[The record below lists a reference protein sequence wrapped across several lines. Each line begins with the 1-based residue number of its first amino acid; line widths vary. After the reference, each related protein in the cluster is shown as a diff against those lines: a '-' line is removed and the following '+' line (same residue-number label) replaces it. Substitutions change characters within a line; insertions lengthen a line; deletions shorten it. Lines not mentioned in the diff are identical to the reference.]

1 MRCVECKG
9 ELKVISYIRKQIR
22 NSNVTRE
29 RMRLECVD
37 CGQIEV
43 L

>member
-1 MRCVECKG
+1 MKCVECKG
-9 ELKVISYIRKQIR
+9 ELKVISYIRKQNK

-29 RMRLECVD
+29 RMRLQCED
-37 CGQIEV
+37 CGQIED